1 MKIASKTIPQVQWI
15 NETLHTSWQQNFE
28 VDQLLVDTKTSYQHL
43 QIFENATFG
52 KVMMLDGVTQTT
64 ERDEFIYH
72 EMLAHVPI
80 IAHGSVTSVLVIGGG
95 DGGIIREVL
104 KHPKLS
110 SVTMVEID
118 AGVVEYSKR
127 YMPSLSQGAFENKK
141 VKLHIADA
149 AEFVQTTSDKFDVII
164 TDSTDPMGPG
174 ESLFTESFYS
184 DCKKCLKPEGIM
196 VTQSGV
202 PFMQPQGIKN
212 MQTML
217 RTFFECVDFYL
228 MPVPTYIGGT
238 MVIGFAC
245 DTPEYAQQSLQMLN
259 EKSSYLNE
267 KTRYYT
273 PTIHQASFALPSF
286 IENLLK

>member
-1 MKIASKTIPQVQWI
+1 MKIASKTIPQSQWI
-15 NETLHTSWQQNFE
+15 NEKLHPSWQQNFE

-72 EMLAHVPI
+72 EMLAHIPMV
-80 IAHGSVTSVLVIGGG
+80 AHGSATSVLVIGGG

-127 YMPSLSQGAFENKK
+127 YMPSLSQGAFENNK

-149 AEFVQTTSDKFDVII
+149 AEFVKTTTDKFDVII

-184 DCKKCLKPEGIM
+184 DCKKCLKPGGIM

-217 RTFFECVDFYL
+217 CTFFESVNFYL

-245 DTPEYAQQSLQMLN
+245 DTPEYTQQSLQTLN
-259 EKSSYLNE
+259 EKSAYLNE
-267 KTRYYT
+267 KTKYYT
-273 PTIHQASFALPSF
+273 PEIHQYSFSIPPF
-286 IENLLK
+286 IQKLLK